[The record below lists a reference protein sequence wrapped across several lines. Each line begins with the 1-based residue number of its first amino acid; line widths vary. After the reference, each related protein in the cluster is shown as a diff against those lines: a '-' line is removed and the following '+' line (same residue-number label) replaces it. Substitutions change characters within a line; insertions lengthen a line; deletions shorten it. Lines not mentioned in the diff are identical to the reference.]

1 MCGGGTGLWKGRD
14 PGLAPLPRGRP
25 LCSIGTESVLP
36 RMGSQAPREVA
47 HLVPERRGSS
57 CDWGGAGP
65 APQLG
70 IREAWRPHRGSGL
83 RPRSPATCIPNPQA
97 VLMGGRCFHSGC
109 FWRAAVASLAAPRA
123 EARAHTG
130 PPRAPLALGR
140 CAGGGGGGPVLGWHF
155 LFFSLCSYQTAYVS
169 ARLHGALWRRGRGAR
184 PPRGGLTR

>member
-1 MCGGGTGLWKGRD
+1 M
-14 PGLAPLPRGRP
+14 
-25 LCSIGTESVLP
+25 GTESILP

-57 CDWGGAGP
+57 CDWGGGAGP

-140 CAGGGGGGPVLGWHF
+140 CAGGGGGRCLAGI
-155 LFFSLCSYQTAYVS
+155 SSSSVS
-169 ARLHGALWRRGRGAR
+169 AVTKLPTFQLVCTELAGAAGEVPAPAPGEGSRVKIVFPTTDLF
-184 PPRGGLTR
+184 

>member
-1 MCGGGTGLWKGRD
+1 MTG
-14 PGLAPLPRGRP
+14 
-25 LCSIGTESVLP
+25 
-36 RMGSQAPREVA
+36 
-47 HLVPERRGSS
+47 
-57 CDWGGAGP
+57 GGAGP

-140 CAGGGGGGPVLGWHF
+140 CAGGGGGAGAWLAFPL
-155 LFFSLCSYQTAYVS
+155 LQSLQLPNCLRFSSS
-169 ARLHGALWRRGRGAR
+169 ARSSLAPRERCPPPPGRAHALKLFSRQQI
-184 PPRGGLTR
+184 LF